1 MTKQVENTNIGRPKG
16 SPNKATAAVREAIAV
31 FAEGNAHKLQEW
43 LDDIAMGVGG
53 NKPDPAKAA
62 DLYLRAIEYHIP
74 KLARTEVTG
83 QDGGALQFS
92 NMDDSELDEKI
103 KAALTALNGR

>member
-1 MTKQVENTNIGRPKG
+1 MNKQLENIGAGRPKG

-43 LDDIAMGVGG
+43 LDDVANGVGG
-53 NKPDPAKAA
+53 NRPDPAKAA

-74 KLARTEVTG
+74 KLARTEMTG
-83 QDGGALQFS
+83 PDGGPVHVSGITINLKKPNES
-92 NMDDSELDEKI
+92 
-103 KAALTALNGR
+103 

>member
-1 MTKQVENTNIGRPKG
+1 MNKQPENIGGGRPKG

-43 LDDIAMGVGG
+43 LDDVAMGVGG

-74 KLARTEVTG
+74 KLARTELTG
-83 QDGGALQFS
+83 KDGGALEVANLS
-92 NMDDSELDEKI
+92 EDELDAKI
-103 KAALTALNGR
+103 KAAMSALNG

>member
-1 MTKQVENTNIGRPKG
+1 MNKQAENNKGRPKG
-16 SPNKATAAVREAIAV
+16 SPNRATADVRAAIAT

-43 LDDIAMGVGG
+43 LDSVAEGSGG
-53 NKPDPAKAA
+53 NRPDPAKAA

-83 QDGGALQFS
+83 NNGGPVEITGITITLKKPNES
-92 NMDDSELDEKI
+92 
-103 KAALTALNGR
+103 

>member
-1 MTKQVENTNIGRPKG
+1 MTKQVENNVMGRPKG

-43 LDDIAMGVGG
+43 LDDVAMGVGG

-74 KLARTEVTG
+74 KLARTEMTG
-83 QDGGALQFS
+83 ADGGPVQVSGITINLKKPNES
-92 NMDDSELDEKI
+92 
-103 KAALTALNGR
+103 

>member
-1 MTKQVENTNIGRPKG
+1 MNKQAENNRGRPKG
-16 SPNKATAAVREAIAV
+16 SPNRATADVRAAIAV

-43 LDDIAMGVGG
+43 LDRVAEGSDGVR
-53 NKPDPAKAA
+53 PDPAKAA

-83 QDGGALQFS
+83 QDGGPVEVS
-92 NMDDSELDEKI
+92 GINI
-103 KAALTALNGR
+103 KLVRPDGT

>member
-1 MTKQVENTNIGRPKG
+1 MVNKMNKQLENIGAGRPKG

-43 LDDIAMGVGG
+43 LDDVAMGTGG
-53 NKPDPAKAA
+53 NRPDPAKAA

-74 KLARTEVTG
+74 KLARTELAG
-83 QDGGALQFS
+83 DA
-92 NMDDSELDEKI
+92 DAPIELKVSWL
-103 KAALTALNGR
+103 K

>member
-1 MTKQVENTNIGRPKG
+1 MNKQPENNGGGRPKG

-43 LDDIAMGVGG
+43 LDDVANGVGG

-74 KLARTEVTG
+74 KLARTEMTG
-83 QDGGALQFS
+83 VDGGPVQVSGITINLKKPNES
-92 NMDDSELDEKI
+92 
-103 KAALTALNGR
+103 

>member
-1 MTKQVENTNIGRPKG
+1 MNKQPENIGGGRPKG

-43 LDDIAMGVGG
+43 LDDVAMGVGG

-74 KLARTEVTG
+74 KLARTEMTG
-83 QDGGALQFS
+83 PDGGPVQVSGITINLKKPNES
-92 NMDDSELDEKI
+92 
-103 KAALTALNGR
+103 

>member
-1 MTKQVENTNIGRPKG
+1 MNKQTANNRGRPKG
-16 SPNKATAAVREAIAV
+16 SPNRATADVRAAIAT

-43 LDDIAMGVGG
+43 LDRVAEGSDGVR
-53 NKPDPAKAA
+53 PDPAKAA

-83 QDGGALQFS
+83 QDGGPVEVSAIQ
-92 NMDDSELDEKI
+92 I
-103 KAALTALNGR
+103 KLVRPDGT

>member
-1 MTKQVENTNIGRPKG
+1 MTKQVENNGMGRPKG

-43 LDDIAMGVGG
+43 LDDVAMGVGG

-74 KLARTEVTG
+74 KLARTELTG
-83 QDGGALQFS
+83 KDGGALEVANLS
-92 NMDDSELDEKI
+92 EDELDAKI
-103 KAALTALNGR
+103 KAAMSALNG